1 MASQML
7 TLNTTTKLYEPGI
20 GVGKSALQFVYDFS
34 VLGGAQGSI
43 PLTALNGAL
52 PSGFVVQNALL
63 DIITPLTSG
72 GLATAAVTTGQGAG
86 DLVAATLIS
95 GVPFSSTGLKVTA
108 VLMGTIATLIKATAQ
123 RSPAIVVAVADLTA
137 GKFNQTSEKSA
148 PFKAG

>member
-20 GVGKSALQFVYDFS
+20 GVGKSALQFVFDYA
-34 VLGGAQGSI
+34 VLGGAQGTI

-52 PSGFVVQNALL
+52 PNNFVVQNAIL
-63 DIITPLTSG
+63 DILTPLTSG

-95 GVPFSSTGLKVTA
+95 GAPFASTGLKATA
-108 VLMGTIATLIKATAQ
+108 VLMGTVATLIKATAQ

-137 GKFNQTSEKSA
+137 GKFNLFIEGYVSA
-148 PFKAG
+148 